1 MIPYIP
7 SINTEKMH
15 EQMSDW
21 LRHWLQVQSTGINRF
36 LCLSKVFVF
45 NPSEEN
51 RLGSGGA
58 GEVFLGM
65 YKKEK
70 VAVKRFYSSNGTR

>member
-1 MIPYIP
+1 M
-7 SINTEKMH
+7 
-15 EQMSDW
+15 
-21 LRHWLQVQSTGINRF
+21 
-36 LCLSKVFVF
+36 FVF
-45 NPSEEN
+45 NPSDEN

-70 VAVKRFYSSNGTR
+70 VAVKRFHSTLESRS

>member
-1 MIPYIP
+1 M
-7 SINTEKMH
+7 
-15 EQMSDW
+15 
-21 LRHWLQVQSTGINRF
+21 
-36 LCLSKVFVF
+36 F